1 MHPTAPADLPLALAV
16 TGASGAPYWR
26 RLLQVLLAR
35 GREVHLACSSNA
47 DTVCRA
53 ELGRPLEE
61 VLEEI
66 VAPGP
71 GLLRRFAKD
80 DFLAPMA
87 SGSARYAGMAVVP
100 CSLGTLGRIAT
111 GTSSDLITRAAD
123 VMLKEKRRL
132 VLLFRDTPLNLIHLE
147 NMVTLAR
154 AGAVIMPAAP
164 GFYHGARGMDDL
176 VDFVVQRICDQL
188 GVPCELHRRWGEEP
202 PPSGTPA

>member
-1 MHPTAPADLPLALAV
+1 MAPTATDELPLALAV

-26 RLLQVLLAR
+26 RLLQVLLSQ

-53 ELGRPLEE
+53 ELDRSLEE
-61 VLEEI
+61 VLAE
-66 VAPGP
+66 VAGTGP
-71 GLLRRFAKD
+71 GRLRRFGKG

-100 CSLGTLGRIAT
+100 CSLGTLGRIAS
-111 GTSSDLITRAAD
+111 GASNDLITRAAD
-123 VMLKEKRRL
+123 VMLKERRRL

-147 NMVTLAR
+147 NMVALTR

-164 GFYHGARGMDDL
+164 GFYHGARTVDDL
-176 VDFVVQRICDQL
+176 VDFVVQRVCDQL
-188 GVPCELHRRWGEEP
+188 GVPCDLHRRWGED
-202 PPSGTPA
+202 GGA